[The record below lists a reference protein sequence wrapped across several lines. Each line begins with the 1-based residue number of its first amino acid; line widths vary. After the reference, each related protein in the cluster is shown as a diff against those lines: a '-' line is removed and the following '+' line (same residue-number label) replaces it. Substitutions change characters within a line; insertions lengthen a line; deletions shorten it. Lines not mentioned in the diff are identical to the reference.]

1 MKNVKQLYIFICLF
15 FLASCGFSPMLK
27 NVDLNDIKINKIDYS
42 GPSGLTYYLKSNL
55 NMPINKGLKEA
66 YSLKINIG
74 EGSASVTK
82 NTAGITTEEEV
93 TVTINFEIFDSK
105 GEQIGGESLRDGR
118 VVSVTNNVS
127 TDDEVKRIEKEN
139 IITNLI
145 QQLTF
150 AVRAKIISSQQ

>member
-1 MKNVKQLYIFICLF
+1 
-15 FLASCGFSPMLK
+15 MLK
-27 NVDLNDIKINKIDYS
+27 NVDLSDIEINKIDYS

-55 NMPINKGLKEA
+55 NIPINKALKDA

-74 EGSASVTK
+74 ESSASVTK

-93 TVTINFEIFDSK
+93 TVTINFQIFDNK
-105 GEQIGGESLRDGR
+105 GRQIGGENLSDGR
-118 VVSVTNNVS
+118 VISVTNNVS

-145 QQLTF
+145 QKLTF
-150 AVRAKIISSQQ
+150 AVKAKIISIQQ

>member
-1 MKNVKQLYIFICLF
+1 MFKQFYLFVILLF
-15 FLASCGFSPMLK
+15 FTSCGFSPMLK
-27 NVDLNDIKINKIDYS
+27 NVDLSDIKINKIDYS
-42 GPSGLTYYLKSNL
+42 GPSGLMYYLKSNL
-55 NMPINKGLKEA
+55 NMPINKGLKDA

-74 EGSASVTK
+74 ESSASVTK

-93 TVTINFEIFDSK
+93 TVTINFQIFDNK
-105 GEQIGGESLRDGR
+105 GRQIGGENLSDGR
-118 VVSVTNNVS
+118 VISVTNNVS

>member
-1 MKNVKQLYIFICLF
+1 MKMFKQFYLFITLLF
-15 FLASCGFSPMLK
+15 FASCGFSPMLK
-27 NVDLNDIKINKIDYS
+27 NVDLSDIKINKIDYS

-55 NMPINKGLKEA
+55 NMPINKALKDA
-66 YSLKINIG
+66 YSLKINVG
-74 EGSASVTK
+74 ESADSVTK
-82 NTAGITTEEEV
+82 NTAGITTEEEI
-93 TVTINFEIFDSK
+93 TVTINFQIFDNK
-105 GEQIGGESLRDGR
+105 GKQIGGESLSDGR

>member
-1 MKNVKQLYIFICLF
+1 MKMFKQFYIFITLLF
-15 FLASCGFSPMLK
+15 LTSCGFSPMLK
-27 NVDLNDIKINKIDYS
+27 NVDLSDIKINKIDYS

-55 NMPINKGLKEA
+55 NMPINKALKDA

-74 EGSASVTK
+74 ESSASVTK

-93 TVTINFEIFDSK
+93 TVTINFQIFDNK
-105 GEQIGGESLRDGR
+105 GKQIGRESLSDGR

>member
-1 MKNVKQLYIFICLF
+1 MFKQFYLFITLLF
-15 FLASCGFSPMLK
+15 FTSCGFSPMLK
-27 NVDLNDIKINKIDYS
+27 NVDLSDIKINKIDYS

-55 NMPINKGLKEA
+55 NMPINKALKDA

-74 EGSASVTK
+74 ESSASVTK

-93 TVTINFEIFDSK
+93 TVTINFQIFDNK
-105 GEQIGGESLRDGR
+105 GKQIGGESLSDGR

>member
-1 MKNVKQLYIFICLF
+1 MKMFKQFYIFITLLF
-15 FLASCGFSPMLK
+15 LTSCGFSPMLK
-27 NVDLNDIKINKIDYS
+27 NVDLSDIKINKIDYS

-55 NMPINKGLKEA
+55 NMPINKALKDA

-74 EGSASVTK
+74 ENAASVTK
-82 NTAGITTEEEV
+82 NTAGITTEEEITIV
-93 TVTINFEIFDSK
+93 INFQIYDSK
-105 GEQIGGESLRDGR
+105 GKQIGGESLNSGR
-118 VVSVTNNVS
+118 VVSVTNNIS

>member
-1 MKNVKQLYIFICLF
+1 MKSFKQLFIFICLL

-27 NVDLNDIKINKIDYS
+27 NVDLNDIKINKIEYS

-55 NMPINKGLKEA
+55 NMPINKELKEA
-66 YSLKINIG
+66 HSLKINIS
-74 EGSASVTK
+74 ESSASVTK

-93 TVTINFEIFDSK
+93 AVTINFEIFDSK
-105 GEQIGGESLRDGR
+105 GVQIGGESLSDGR

>member
-1 MKNVKQLYIFICLF
+1 MFKQFYIFITLLF
-15 FLASCGFSPMLK
+15 LTSCGFSPMLK
-27 NVDLNDIKINKIDYS
+27 NVDLSNIKINKIDYS

-55 NMPINKGLKEA
+55 NMPINKALKDA

-74 EGSASVTK
+74 ESSASVTK

-93 TVTINFEIFDSK
+93 TVTINFQIVDNK
-105 GEQIGGESLRDGR
+105 GKQIGGESLSDGR

>member
-1 MKNVKQLYIFICLF
+1 MFKQFYIFITLLF
-15 FLASCGFSPMLK
+15 LTSCGFSPMLK
-27 NVDLNDIKINKIDYS
+27 NVDLSDIKINKIDYL

-55 NMPINKGLKEA
+55 NMPINKALKDA

-74 EGSASVTK
+74 ESSASVTK

-93 TVTINFEIFDSK
+93 TVTIDFQIFDNK
-105 GEQIGGESLRDGR
+105 GKQIGEENLSDRR

>member
-1 MKNVKQLYIFICLF
+1 MKMFKQFYIFITLLF
-15 FLASCGFSPMLK
+15 LTSCGFSPMLK
-27 NVDLNDIKINKIDYS
+27 NVDLSDIKINKIDYS

-55 NMPINKGLKEA
+55 NIPINKALKDA

-74 EGSASVTK
+74 ESSASVTK

-93 TVTINFEIFDSK
+93 TVTINFQIVDNK
-105 GEQIGGESLRDGR
+105 GKQIGGESLSDGR

>member
-1 MKNVKQLYIFICLF
+1 MFKQFYIFITLLF
-15 FLASCGFSPMLK
+15 LTSCGFSPMLK
-27 NVDLNDIKINKIDYS
+27 NVDLSDIKINKIDYS

-55 NMPINKGLKEA
+55 NMPINKALKDA
-66 YSLKINIG
+66 YSLKMNIG
-74 EGSASVTK
+74 ESSASVTK

-93 TVTINFEIFDSK
+93 TVTIDFQIFDNK
-105 GEQIGGESLRDGR
+105 GKQIGGESLNDGR
-118 VVSVTNNVS
+118 IVSVTNNVS

-145 QQLTF
+145 QKLTF

>member
-1 MKNVKQLYIFICLF
+1 MFKQFYIFITLLF
-15 FLASCGFSPMLK
+15 LTSCGFSPMLK
-27 NVDLNDIKINKIDYS
+27 NVDLSDIKINKIDYS

-55 NMPINKGLKEA
+55 NMPINKALKDA

-74 EGSASVTK
+74 ESSASVTK

-93 TVTINFEIFDSK
+93 TVTINFQIFDNK
-105 GEQIGGESLRDGR
+105 GKQIGGESLSDGR

-150 AVRAKIISSQQ
+150 AVRAKIVSSQQ

>member
-1 MKNVKQLYIFICLF
+1 MKMFKQFYIFITLLF
-15 FLASCGFSPMLK
+15 LTSCGFSPMLK

-55 NMPINKGLKEA
+55 NMPINKALKDA

-74 EGSASVTK
+74 ESSASVTK

-93 TVTINFEIFDSK
+93 TVTINFQIFDNK
-105 GEQIGGESLRDGR
+105 GKQIGAESLSDGR

>member
-1 MKNVKQLYIFICLF
+1 MFKQFYLFITLLF
-15 FLASCGFSPMLK
+15 FASCGFSPMLK
-27 NVDLNDIKINKIDYS
+27 NVDLSDIKINKIDYS

-55 NMPINKGLKEA
+55 NMPINKTLKDA

-74 EGSASVTK
+74 ESSASVTK

-93 TVTINFEIFDSK
+93 TVTINFQIFDNK
-105 GEQIGGESLRDGR
+105 GKQIGGESLSDGR

-127 TDDEVKRIEKEN
+127 TDGEVKRIEKEN

>member
-1 MKNVKQLYIFICLF
+1 MFKQFYIFITLLF
-15 FLASCGFSPMLK
+15 LTSCGFSPMLK
-27 NVDLNDIKINKIDYS
+27 NVDLSDIKINKIDYL

-55 NMPINKGLKEA
+55 NMPINKALKDA

-74 EGSASVTK
+74 ESSASITK

-93 TVTINFEIFDSK
+93 TVTINFQIFDNK
-105 GEQIGGESLRDGR
+105 GKQIGRESLSDGR

>member
-1 MKNVKQLYIFICLF
+1 MKMFKQFYIFITLLF
-15 FLASCGFSPMLK
+15 LTSCGFSPMLK
-27 NVDLNDIKINKIDYS
+27 NVDLSDIKINKIDYS

-55 NMPINKGLKEA
+55 NMPINKALKDA

-74 EGSASVTK
+74 ESSASVTK

-93 TVTINFEIFDSK
+93 TVTINFQIVDNK
-105 GEQIGGESLRDGR
+105 GKQIGGESLSDGR
-118 VVSVTNNVS
+118 VVSVTNNVY

>member
-1 MKNVKQLYIFICLF
+1 MKMFKQFYLFIILLF
-15 FLASCGFSPMLK
+15 FTSCGFSSMLK
-27 NVDLNDIKINKIDYS
+27 NVDLSDIEINKIDYS

-55 NMPINKGLKEA
+55 NIPINKALKDA

-74 EGSASVTK
+74 ESSASVTK

-93 TVTINFEIFDSK
+93 TVTINFQIFDNK
-105 GEQIGGESLRDGR
+105 GRQIGGENLSDGR
-118 VVSVTNNVS
+118 VISVTNNVS

-145 QQLTF
+145 QKLTF
-150 AVRAKIISSQQ
+150 AVRAKIISIQQ

>member
-1 MKNVKQLYIFICLF
+1 MKKIFYIFFIL
-15 FLASCGFSPMLK
+15 LLSSCGFSPMLK
-27 NVDLNDIKINKIDYS
+27 DVDLNDIKINNINFA

-55 NMPINKGLKEA
+55 NLPIQKTLENSYNLKLDISE
-66 YSLKINIG
+66 S
-74 EGSASVTK
+74 SSSVTK

-93 TVTINFEIFDSK
+93 TVTIVFQVFDQK
-105 GEQIGGESLRDGR
+105 NNLIGSESLSDGR

-150 AVRAKIISSQQ
+150 AVRAQIISSQQ

>member
-1 MKNVKQLYIFICLF
+1 MFKQFYIFITLLF
-15 FLASCGFSPMLK
+15 LTSCGFSPMLK
-27 NVDLNDIKINKIDYS
+27 NDDLSDIKINKIDYS
-42 GPSGLTYYLKSNL
+42 GPNGLTYYLKSTL
-55 NMPINKGLKEA
+55 NMPINKALKDA
-66 YSLKINIG
+66 YSLKINVG
-74 EGSASVTK
+74 ESADSVTK
-82 NTAGITTEEEV
+82 NTAGITTEEEI
-93 TVTINFEIFDSK
+93 TVTINFQIFDNK
-105 GEQIGGESLRDGR
+105 GKQIGGESLSDGR

>member
-1 MKNVKQLYIFICLF
+1 MFKQFYIFITLLF
-15 FLASCGFSPMLK
+15 LTSCGFSPMLK

-55 NMPINKGLKEA
+55 NMPINKALKDA

-74 EGSASVTK
+74 ESSASVTK

-93 TVTINFEIFDSK
+93 TVTINFQIFDNK
-105 GEQIGGESLRDGR
+105 GKQIGGESLSDGR

>member
-1 MKNVKQLYIFICLF
+1 MKNVKQLYTFIFLL

-55 NMPINKGLKEA
+55 NMPINKGLREA

-74 EGSASVTK
+74 ESSASITK

-93 TVTINFEIFDSK
+93 TVTINFQIFDSK
-105 GEQIGGESLRDGR
+105 GEQIGGESLSDGR

>member
-1 MKNVKQLYIFICLF
+1 MFKQFYIFITLLF
-15 FLASCGFSPMLK
+15 LTSCGFSPMLK
-27 NVDLNDIKINKIDYS
+27 NVDLSDIKINKIDYS

-55 NMPINKGLKEA
+55 NMPINRALKDA

-74 EGSASVTK
+74 ESSTSVTK
-82 NTAGITTEEEV
+82 NTAGITAEEEI
-93 TVTINFEIFDSK
+93 TVTINFQIFDNK
-105 GEQIGGESLRDGR
+105 GKQIGGESLSDGR

>member
-1 MKNVKQLYIFICLF
+1 MFKQFYLFIILLF
-15 FLASCGFSPMLK
+15 FTSCGFSSMLK
-27 NVDLNDIKINKIDYS
+27 NVDLSDIEINKIDYS

-55 NMPINKGLKEA
+55 NIPINKALKDA

-74 EGSASVTK
+74 ESSASVTK

-93 TVTINFEIFDSK
+93 TVTINFQIFDNK
-105 GEQIGGESLRDGR
+105 GRQIGGENLSDGR
-118 VVSVTNNVS
+118 VISVTNNVS

-145 QQLTF
+145 QKLTF
-150 AVRAKIISSQQ
+150 AIRAKIISIQQ

>member
-1 MKNVKQLYIFICLF
+1 MFKQFYIFITLLF
-15 FLASCGFSPMLK
+15 LTSCGFSPMLK
-27 NVDLNDIKINKIDYS
+27 NVDLSDIKINKIDYS

-55 NMPINKGLKEA
+55 NMPINKALKDA
-66 YSLKINIG
+66 YSLKINVG
-74 EGSASVTK
+74 ESADSVTK
-82 NTAGITTEEEV
+82 NTAGITTEEEI
-93 TVTINFEIFDSK
+93 TVTINFQIFDNK
-105 GEQIGGESLRDGR
+105 GKQIGGESLSDGR

>member
-1 MKNVKQLYIFICLF
+1 MFKQFYIFITLLF
-15 FLASCGFSPMLK
+15 LTSCGFSPMLK
-27 NVDLNDIKINKIDYS
+27 NVDLSDIKINKIDYS

-55 NMPINKGLKEA
+55 NMPINKTLKDA

-74 EGSASVTK
+74 ESSASVTK

-93 TVTINFEIFDSK
+93 TVTINFQIFDNK
-105 GEQIGGESLRDGR
+105 GKQIGGESLSDGR